1 MKKRLLAVLLACCMA
16 AGMANAVFAA
26 AASSTLPALRR
37 HLPCKGR
44 QGTLA
49 PSARGLRPQA
59 VGERTYRQATIYTTV
74 TSVSQSPVTAY
85 LPLPA
90 GIK

>member
-1 MKKRLLAVLLACCMA
+1 MKNLTIPK
-16 AGMANAVFAA
+16 
-26 AASSTLPALRR
+26 
-37 HLPCKGR
+37 
-44 QGTLA
+44 A
-49 PSARGLRPQA
+49 PSLARGLRPQA
-59 VGERTYRQATIYTTV
+59 VGERTYRQAAVYTTV

>member
-1 MKKRLLAVLLACCMA
+1 MRLFCRGGIYPSRGVCGSRKLYPS
-16 AGMANAVFAA
+16 GAA
-26 AASSTLPALRR
+26 APPPL
-37 HLPCKGR
+37 
-44 QGTLA
+44 QGE
-49 PSARGLRPQA
+49 ARDLGPLCEGLRPQA
-59 VGERTYRQATIYTTV
+59 VGERTYRQAAVYTTV